1 MSHYSDY
8 TNIIVYLV
16 TINKKFNI
24 RFLYPWKKK
33 DLYFLNNEII

>member
-1 MSHYSDY
+1 MSHHSDY
-8 TNIIVYLV
+8 TSIVYFV

-33 DLYFLNNEII
+33 DL